1 MSKKMLIILVIG
13 LLGAAIIGGGGFFYL
28 KGKGSASEKGTA
40 AEGTQGSAEKATAD
54 KNKINFPLENFIV
67 NLADPGGKRY
77 LSTRIVLELNDK
89 GVVPSLEKKV
99 PEMRDR
105 ILMILPT
112 KTFKEIQS
120 VEGKN
125 ALRSTLITELNGV
138 LQEGQITNIF
148 FQEFVVQ

>member
-13 LLGAAIIGGGGFFYL
+13 LMAGAIIGGGGFFYL
-28 KGKGSASEKGTA
+28 KGKGSDSEKGKA
-40 AEGTQGSAEKATAD
+40 AEGTEGSAEKASAG
-54 KNKINFPLENFIV
+54 KNRINFPLENFIV

-89 GVVPSLEKKV
+89 GVVSSLEKKV

-138 LQEGQITNIF
+138 FQGGHITNIF